1 MFASNTSFF
10 YGLTLT
16 VHSLDSHFISLD
28 SHFIVLLRVFQNP
41 GVCGQAF
48 PSLPYPTPF
57 LPPFCSCPIF
67 RASRMRKT
75 NTRGP
80 NFVLFVCERLL
91 CRLEFLVRHTL
102 LLQCFLRPRSQGPWM
117 CSLRQRVQMG
127 RQRTVGGWEAASD
140 GQALHLIQQGR
151 GGEGEITHRFTL
163 GEEPRQP
170 NGSCLQLTGLCYPL
184 LTQSRSQSFVPLD
197 QRSENESS
205 GSIQPLVKGNEDL
218 GTRLLLSRKK
228 AKFCITF

>member
-75 NTRGP
+75 NARGP
-80 NFVLFVCERLL
+80 NFVLFVRERLL
-91 CRLEFLVRHTL
+91 CRLDFWRISCKTHVTL
-102 LLQCFLRPRSQGPWM
+102 TVFSPTSFPGSVDVLSPPKSIDGPLANCWGLGS
-117 CSLRQRVQMG
+117 SLRWPSTPSHSTR
-127 RQRTVGGWEAASD
+127 E
-140 GQALHLIQQGR
+140 GR
-151 GGEGEITHRFTL
+151 GG
-163 GEEPRQP
+163 
-170 NGSCLQLTGLCYPL
+170 
-184 LTQSRSQSFVPLD
+184 
-197 QRSENESS
+197 
-205 GSIQPLVKGNEDL
+205 
-218 GTRLLLSRKK
+218 
-228 AKFCITF
+228 